1 MARVD
6 VLELKSFQK
15 ISLNEVRYLSEIDL
29 IKCQPAR
36 AEEAPKKALTK
47 EHTNFANVLKLQ
59 FNALSRAFKSA
70 VNSILYET
78 VPHCDTYS
86 PE

>member
-29 IKCQPAR
+29 IKCQPVGTEDR
-36 AEEAPKKALTK
+36 QKKSLAK
-47 EHTNFANVLKLQ
+47 NPANLATEFKSRVA
-59 FNALSRAFKSA
+59 ALSTAFKSA
-70 VNSILYET
+70 LNTILYET
-78 VPHCDTYS
+78 VPQCDTYS

>member
-36 AEEAPKKALTK
+36 TEDAPKKAQPK
-47 EHTNFANVLKLQ
+47 KPANLAHELKSQ
-59 FNALSRAFKSA
+59 FTALSSAFKSA
-70 VNSILYET
+70 LNNILYET

>member
-15 ISLNEVRYLSEIDL
+15 ISLNEVRNLGEMDFKKNQQS
-29 IKCQPAR
+29 R
-36 AEEAPKKALTK
+36 AEEAQKQTVSMKVVGFENNIKAKFQAVTRLI
-47 EHTNFANVLKLQ
+47 KL
-59 FNALSRAFKSA
+59 ALH
-70 VNSILYET
+70 NLLYET
-78 VPHCDTYS
+78 VSQCDTYS

>member
-15 ISLNEVRYLSEIDL
+15 ISLNEVRYLSEMDFSKSQQARLEEAQKQTLKMKVVSFENDIKSNIKAVTRL
-29 IKCQPAR
+29 IKL
-36 AEEAPKKALTK
+36 AL
-47 EHTNFANVLKLQ
+47 HNL
-59 FNALSRAFKSA
+59 
-70 VNSILYET
+70 LYET
-78 VPHCDTYS
+78 VPQCDVYL